1 MDKDE
6 FINGMIG
13 IPWVDRAC
21 TMKACDCWGLVV
33 LYYRHVLG
41 IELHQLPGY
50 ESGSDF
56 LTCYSDEVVF
66 WQRSDVPK
74 EGGIFIA
81 YVGDRQEHVGVI
93 ANGAALHSRGD
104 GGGVRHD
111 RIRVIEKLFTRVE
124 YLTHADYSDTARSR
138 EAERA
143 C

>member
-21 TMKACDCWGLVV
+21 TMEACDCWGLVV

-66 WQRSDVPK
+66 WRRSDVPQ

-81 YVGDRQEHVGVI
+81 YVGHRQEHVGVI